1 MYRSIDCGK
10 LHPTEKR
17 FQINIGTLVSMTEVN
32 MAKLVG
38 FQNFHIWEIA
48 TGHADAISPL
58 GKDQHF
64 LKTYSE
70 NRMIVQSA
78 SVIF

>member
-1 MYRSIDCGK
+1 
-10 LHPTEKR
+10 
-17 FQINIGTLVSMTEVN
+17 MTEVN